1 MRTCYNCKGINR
13 ENDTF
18 CRNCGLLMRSNTYY
32 ILINVGTV
40 IILLALVFVIIL
52 FVASYYVY

>member
-18 CRNCGLLMRSNTYY
+18 CRNCGLLLRNNIYY

-52 FVASYYVY
+52 FVASYCVY